1 MDDLET
7 TAARLGRVVQAA
19 LGEKLRAQYDCG
31 RQNLPEG
38 FVHLLRRFGN
48 GPGPPLDAS
57 FRATPEQ
64 AQLVGSF
71 DPETIGRL
79 QRALEDGW
87 GALCHIG
94 NQTISQETLAG
105 RILELAEAGER
116 DSARL
121 ATQAVTSLIMQGQS
135 L

>member
-1 MDDLET
+1 MDELES

-38 FVHLLRRFGN
+38 FVHLLRRFGD

-71 DPETIGRL
+71 DPETIGKL

-87 GALCHIG
+87 SALCHIG
-94 NQTISQETLAG
+94 NRTVSQEQLAG
-105 RILELAEAGER
+105 RILELAEVGER

>member
-1 MDDLET
+1 MEDVEE
-7 TAARLGRVVQAA
+7 TAARLGRVAQAA
-19 LGEKLRAQYDCG
+19 LGQKLRAQYDSAC
-31 RQNLPEG
+31 QNLPEG
-38 FVHLLRRFGN
+38 FVHLLRRFGD

-64 AQLVGSF
+64 ARLVGSF
-71 DPETIGRL
+71 DPETIARL

-87 GALCHIG
+87 SALCHIG
-94 NQTISQETLAG
+94 NRTVSQEQLAG

-121 ATQAVTSLIMQGQS
+121 ATQAVTSLIMEGEAQ
-135 L
+135 